1 MAQSSS
7 SPASPKW
14 GSLTKFLVALVFVAL
29 LGWLLARFQ
38 QLIPPLGL
46 AFILAYLLNPIV
58 EWLTT
63 RTRLKW
69 GLAVTLV
76 YLVLVLL
83 LVAVLTVAGIA
94 IGQQIKGLYDAVVEI
109 LPDLPVRVQN
119 LLSQPVHLG
128 PFTLDFSRPIAIG
141 PFSLDFSTFDL
152 QPLYDQ
158 LLSVIQP
165 ALQQTGTLVGSLAS
179 GTATALGW
187 FLFILIVSYYLLH
200 DLKSLLPSIEQVVPE
215 GYASDVRRLAME
227 LGPIWNAFL
236 RGQVTLA
243 LVMGSVVG
251 ISMAVLGVRY
261 ALVLGLLAGSL
272 EFIPIVGPFI
282 AGTVAVLVALFQPE
296 NWMGLSPIYFALLI
310 LGVQI
315 LLQQLENNFL
325 VPRII
330 GGSLNLHPIV
340 ILVGAIV
347 GASLA
352 GITGLLLSAPVIA
365 SLRLFG
371 RYVYRKVFD
380 LDPWPEPPPQPKPPP
395 KFEWP
400 RWLRAIRP
408 KRRVQ
413 SPKSDPSGALRRVE
427 GRTPEGRF
435 AESEVQSQESEE
447 QSSSG
452 NG

>member
-7 SPASPKW
+7 SPASPQW
-14 GSLTKFLVALVFVAL
+14 GSLAKFLVALVFAAL
-29 LGWLLARFQ
+29 LGWLLARFR

-69 GLAVTLV
+69 GVAVTLV

-200 DLKSLLPSIEQVVPE
+200 DLKSLLPSMEQVVPE
-215 GYASDVRRLAME
+215 GYASDVR
-227 LGPIWNAFL
+227 
-236 RGQVTLA
+236 
-243 LVMGSVVG
+243 
-251 ISMAVLGVRY
+251 
-261 ALVLGLLAGSL
+261 
-272 EFIPIVGPFI
+272 
-282 AGTVAVLVALFQPE
+282 
-296 NWMGLSPIYFALLI
+296 
-310 LGVQI
+310 
-315 LLQQLENNFL
+315 
-325 VPRII
+325 
-330 GGSLNLHPIV
+330 LNLHPII

-371 RYVYRKVFD
+371 GYVYRKMLD
-380 LDPWPEPPPQPKPPP
+380 RDPWPNPPPSPTSPP

-408 KRRVQ
+408 KRRDQ
-413 SPKSDPSGALRRVE
+413 RPQPDPSGGLGSVE
-427 GRTPEGRF
+427 DRTSEGRF
-435 AESEVQSQESEE
+435 AESEAQSQKPEE

-452 NG
+452 TG